1 VRRQGAK
8 DEEFLQFVSSSSDA
22 LFRSAL
28 LLSADHGHAEDLVQ
42 AALFSTY
49 GAWPRIRDQHRRLAY
64 ARRCVLNEWLT
75 WNRRHSNSELPVDP
89 IPETTLTG
97 EQEGLAER
105 EGVLSALARLP
116 PRQRAVVVLR
126 YYEDLTEIQVARL
139 LRCSIGTVKSQA
151 SAALAKLR
159 VDPELGRQLDLSEP
173 KEATR

>member
-1 VRRQGAK
+1 VGSQGAK
-8 DEEFLQFVSSSSDA
+8 DEEFRQFANSSSDA

-28 LLSADHGHAEDLVQ
+28 LLSADHGRAEDLVQ

-49 GAWPRIRDQHRRLAY
+49 GAWPRIRDHQRRLAY
-64 ARRCVLNEWLT
+64 ARRCMINEWLS
-75 WNRRHSNSELPVDP
+75 WNRRRSNSELPVDP
-89 IPETTLTG
+89 MPETAQAG
-97 EQEGLAER
+97 EQEGLAESKA
-105 EGVLSALARLP
+105 VLSVLSRLP

-126 YYEDLTEIQVARL
+126 YYEDLTEVQVARL

-159 VDPELGRQLDLSEP
+159 ADPDLGTPRDEQ